1 MQTIKLRKF
10 GNSIGAIIS
19 KEILTKMKAKDG
31 DSLYLIETEDGYT
44 LTPYNPEFMQQMN
57 VAEDIMKSYR
67 NALKVLAK

>member
-19 KEILTKMKAKDG
+19 KEILAKMKAKEG
-31 DSLYLIETEDGYT
+31 DSLYLIETQDGYK

-57 VAEDIMKSYR
+57 AAEDIMKSYR
-67 NALKVLAK
+67 NALKALAK

>member
-31 DSLYLIETEDGYT
+31 DSLYLIETEDGYK

-67 NALKVLAK
+67 NALKALAK

>member
-19 KEILTKMKAKDG
+19 KEVLTKMKAKDG
-31 DSLYLIETEDGYT
+31 DSLYLIETEDGYK

-57 VAEDIMKSYR
+57 AAEDIMKSYR
-67 NALKVLAK
+67 NALKALAK

>member
-31 DSLYLIETEDGYT
+31 DSLYLIETEDGYK
-44 LTPYNPEFMQQMN
+44 LTQYNPKFMQQMN

-67 NALKVLAK
+67 NALKALAK

>member
-31 DSLYLIETEDGYT
+31 DSLYLIETEDGYK

-57 VAEDIMKSYR
+57 AAEDIMKSYR
-67 NALKVLAK
+67 NALKALAK